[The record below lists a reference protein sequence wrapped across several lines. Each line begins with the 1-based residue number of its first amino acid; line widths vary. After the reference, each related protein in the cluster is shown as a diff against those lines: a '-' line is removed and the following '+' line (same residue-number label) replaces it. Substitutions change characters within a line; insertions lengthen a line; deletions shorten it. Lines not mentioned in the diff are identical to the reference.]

1 MSNLKILVVVPSN
14 TAIQPTQM
22 SSDCDVVVVRNLE
35 EEAHRVRGWSIYRVM
50 LIGLTER
57 ELNPMIHD
65 AYLFATADYAAK
77 YGQRPK
83 LQSV

>member
-14 TAIQPTQM
+14 TAIQPTRM

-50 LIGLTER
+50 LIGFTER
-57 ELNPMIHD
+57 ELNPAIHD

-83 LQSV
+83 LQTV

>member
-14 TAIQPTQM
+14 TAIKPTQM
-22 SSDCDVVVVRNLE
+22 SSECDVVVVRNLE

-83 LQSV
+83 LQTV